1 MKYWKFHHGGTYGAK
16 QLTGDSM
23 VFMDEI
29 KAIQKEYDKKTEKI
43 LFNKIEKAFSE
54 RKRPKDMQLLS
65 LNYT

>member
-1 MKYWKFHHGGTYGAK
+1 MARRMAQE
-16 QLTGDSM
+16 QLTGDTM

>member
-1 MKYWKFHHGGTYGAK
+1 
-16 QLTGDSM
+16 M